1 MPKLKPETEKA
12 RRDHILD
19 AARACFA
26 RGGFHATT
34 MQDICKA
41 ASVSPGAV
49 YVYFDGK
56 EALIAGL
63 CERDRAEFAERFA
76 KLSDAP
82 DFLQALQSL
91 GEHYFVEEAA
101 EKQRLVIEMGV
112 ESTRNPRVA
121 EIFFAVDKFCSQSFE
136 ALFQRLKDE
145 GRIAPQVDIATLAQ
159 VFNVLGDGMFWRR
172 AIQPDFD
179 MQPVL
184 AVMTNVIAFL
194 LNPVDEAAARA
205 QPAKSSA
212 TAGTATVRA
221 FTAKES
227 RR

>member
-91 GEHYFVEEAA
+91 GEHYFVEDGA
-101 EKQRLVIEMGV
+101 EKQRLMVEMGV
-112 ESTRNPRVA
+112 EATRNPRIA
-121 EIFFAVDKFCSQSFE
+121 EIYFGVDKYCSESFE

-145 GRIAPQVDIATLAQ
+145 GRIAPKVDIATLAQ
-159 VFNVLGDGMFWRR
+159 VFNVIGDGMFWRR
-172 AIQPDFD
+172 AVQPDFD
-179 MQPVL
+179 MQRLLPVMTGLLATLLNPIADHTAPEAVKSGASSPVL
-184 AVMTNVIAFL
+184 A
-194 LNPVDEAAARA
+194 
-205 QPAKSSA
+205 
-212 TAGTATVRA
+212 
-221 FTAKES
+221 KEF
-227 RR
+227 R

>member
-49 YVYFDGK
+49 YVYFDSK

-82 DFLQALQSL
+82 DFLRALQSL
-91 GEHYFVEEAA
+91 GEHYFVEDSAD
-101 EKQRLVIEMGV
+101 KQRLMVEMGV
-112 ESTRNPRVA
+112 EATRNARIA
-121 EIFFAVDKFCSQSFE
+121 EIYFGVDKYCSESFE
-136 ALFQRLKDE
+136 ALFQRLKDD
-145 GRIAPQVDIATLAQ
+145 GRITPTIDIATLAQ
-159 VFNVLGDGMFWRR
+159 VFNVIGDGMFWRR
-172 AIQPDFD
+172 AVQPDFD
-179 MQPVL
+179 MQRILPIMTVL
-184 AVMTNVIAFL
+184 LATL
-194 LNPVDEAAARA
+194 LNPAHDGTGTGQTVSSADSSL
-205 QPAKSSA
+205 PAKEA
-212 TAGTATVRA
+212 C
-221 FTAKES
+221 
-227 RR
+227 

>member
-49 YVYFDGK
+49 YVYFDSK

-76 KLSDAP
+76 KLSEAP

-91 GEHYFVEEAA
+91 GEHYFVEDGA
-101 EKQRLVIEMGV
+101 EKQRLMVEMGV
-112 ESTRNPRVA
+112 EATRNPRIA
-121 EIFFAVDKFCSQSFE
+121 EIYFGVDKYCSESFE

-145 GRIAPQVDIATLAQ
+145 GRIAPKVDIATLAQ
-159 VFNVLGDGMFWRR
+159 VFNVIGDGMFWRR
-172 AIQPDFD
+172 AVQPDFD
-179 MQPVL
+179 MQRILPVL
-184 AVMTNVIAFL
+184 TGLLATL
-194 LNPVDEAAARA
+194 LNPIGEHTASG
-205 QPAKSSA
+205 PAKGGIASP
-212 TAGTATVRA
+212 V
-221 FTAKES
+221 FVKES
-227 RR
+227 R